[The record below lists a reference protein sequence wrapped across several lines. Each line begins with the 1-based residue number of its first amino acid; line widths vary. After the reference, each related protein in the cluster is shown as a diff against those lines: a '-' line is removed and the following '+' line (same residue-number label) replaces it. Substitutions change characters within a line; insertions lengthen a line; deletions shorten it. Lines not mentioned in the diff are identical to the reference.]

1 MIFSTLS
8 QSSRYAALH
17 PLFPRVFDYIRNT
30 DLLALTPG
38 VHSIIDK
45 QLFVI
50 VEEANGRTR
59 AEAKLEC
66 HRKYIDIQLVLMGI
80 DEMGWKPLS
89 DCHQPIAEYN
99 SERDIQFFDDVP
111 DSWISVPAGAYC
123 IFLPEDAHA
132 PLVSGSRIRKLIF
145 KIAVE

>member
-8 QSSRYAALH
+8 QSSRYTELH
-17 PLFPRVFDYIRNT
+17 PLFPRAFEYIRNT
-30 DLLALTPG
+30 DLQALTPG
-38 VHSIIDK
+38 VHDIIDK

-50 VEEANGRTR
+50 VEEAHGRTR

-66 HRKYIDIQLVLMGI
+66 HRKYIDIQLVLAGL

-89 DCHQPIAEYN
+89 DCHQPIADYN

-111 DSWISVPAGAYC
+111 DSWIAVPAGAFC
-123 IFLPEDAHA
+123 IFFPEDTHA
-132 PLVSGSRIRKLIF
+132 PLVSSGHIRKMIF